1 MPQAQGEVLN
11 LIAGKPDIYRALQ
24 YGMPVIR
31 QSISQSFTSV
41 ATITTA
47 EQSVVVPGVEVG
59 DFVTVTKPTFQAGLA
74 AVQARV
80 TAKNTVAITFVN
92 PTAGGI
98 TPTTESYMVLHSR
111 IVVTP

>member
-11 LIAGKPDIYRALQ
+11 LIAGKPDLYRAFQ

-31 QSISQSFTSV
+31 QSVSQAFTSV
-41 ATITTA
+41 GAATTA
-47 EQSVVVPGVEVG
+47 EQTVVVNGVEVG
-59 DFVTVTKPTFQAGLA
+59 DWVSVTKPTLQAGLG

-92 PTAGGI
+92 ASAGGI
-98 TPTTESYMVLHSR
+98 TPTTEVYIVLHAR
-111 IVVTP
+111 IVFTP